1 MDIFRG
7 LKFSP
12 NAEIGENSH
21 SRMDTNYS
29 GIQEPA
35 GAAGWVAGY
44 IGA

>member
-21 SRMDTNYS
+21 SWMDTNYRAM
-29 GIQEPA
+29 GL
-35 GAAGWVAGY
+35 AACANSNPNCS
-44 IGA
+44 A